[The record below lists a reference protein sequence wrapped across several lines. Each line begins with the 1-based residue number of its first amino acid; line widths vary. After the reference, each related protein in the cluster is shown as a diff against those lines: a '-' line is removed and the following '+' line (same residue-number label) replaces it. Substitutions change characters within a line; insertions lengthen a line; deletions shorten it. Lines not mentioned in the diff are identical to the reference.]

1 MTDATSYVIDSHGA
15 ADGYIFDRT
24 SYVVCTLWDD
34 STDGGPP
41 VLSETW
47 SHHETLADARECYG
61 DDIAAGAYSVT
72 VARVILSTD
81 YDTGGPS

>member
-1 MTDATSYVIDSHGA
+1 MTDATSYVIDSHGPG
-15 ADGYIFDRT
+15 DGYVFDRT
-24 SYVVCTLWDD
+24 SYVVCTLWDEG
-34 STDGGPP
+34 THGGAP

-47 SHHETLADARECYG
+47 SHHETIEDARECYA